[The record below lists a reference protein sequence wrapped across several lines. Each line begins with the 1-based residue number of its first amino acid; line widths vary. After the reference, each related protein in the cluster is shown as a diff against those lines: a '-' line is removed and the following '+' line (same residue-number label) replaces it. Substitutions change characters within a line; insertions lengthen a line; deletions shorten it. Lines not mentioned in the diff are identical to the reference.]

1 MTKNMRDQ
9 IIHTT
14 CELLESQGYAAT
26 GLNQIVKEAAAPK
39 GSLYYYFPE
48 GKEALAAEAVQHVTA
63 IIASRIRT
71 NLEQID
77 DPVESLRHFIYQI
90 AEQIEVSAY
99 QSGGPLMTIALE
111 TATTNERLNRV
122 CQEAYESLRLV
133 FEEKLLISG
142 YAPDKAA
149 QLSTAILAAVEGGI
163 LLSRTYH
170 SGDPLRR
177 VGDLLALS
185 LAKD

>member
-1 MTKNMRDQ
+1 MAKTVREQ
-9 IIHTT
+9 IIHTV

-26 GLNQIVKEAAAPK
+26 GLNQIVKEAGAPK
-39 GSLYYYFPE
+39 GSLYHYFPE

-63 IIASRIRT
+63 IIANRTRT
-71 NLEQID
+71 NLEEIA
-77 DPVESLRHFIYQI
+77 DPAQSLRQFIYRI
-90 AEQIEVSAY
+90 AEQIEVSEY

-122 CQEAYESLRLV
+122 CQAAYESLRLA

-142 YAPDKAA
+142 YPPEKAEP
-149 QLSTAILAAVEGGI
+149 LSTAILAAVEGGI

>member
-1 MTKNMRDQ
+1 MCIRD
-9 IIHTT
+9 
-14 CELLESQGYAAT
+14 S
-26 GLNQIVKEAAAPK
+26 
-39 GSLYYYFPE
+39 
-48 GKEALAAEAVQHVTA
+48 
-63 IIASRIRT
+63 
-71 NLEQID
+71 
-77 DPVESLRHFIYQI
+77 QI
-90 AEQIEVSAY
+90 AEQIEVSEY

-122 CQEAYESLRLV
+122 CQAAYESLRLA

-142 YAPDKAA
+142 YPSDKAER
-149 QLSTAILAAVEGGI
+149 LSTAILAAVEGGI